1 MIYVVGFISFVA
13 LFIYLVWK
21 VETKIPSIP
30 KRTNSSSYYYDEL
43 VEWFKLLAEK
53 KKFNGV
59 VSLTRGEDV
68 LFECCLG
75 FRDVELKYRID
86 EHTRFRLA
94 SISKQFTAIGVMVL
108 FKKYPFQESYDTLL
122 VEIIPEFPYQDVSI
136 RHLLNQTSGIDVDY
150 MSLAKGNRKEKD
162 RILTIQDALD
172 IVCREEVKNP
182 VQPSTRFSYNNTNYI
197 ILAALIERVS
207 GVSFEEFMKKEVFE
221 PLELK
226 DTMVWN
232 LSSRGKLSE
241 LNNVASDFEQYL
253 NTKPRLLEPTWID
266 GVAGDGG
273 IFSSLHDLKQWMK
286 ILESNPIITTEEMR
300 EAFQEPMLT
309 NGERSEYGFGWV
321 IDGDYVWHNGMWLGT
336 NTFIMKDRNTD
347 TMFVMIDNASNLR
360 FDTILYLVKEQVFG
374 NHI

>member
-21 VETKIPSIP
+21 IETKIPSIP
-30 KRTNSSSYYYDEL
+30 KRTNSSSHYYVEL
-43 VEWFKLLAEK
+43 IEWFKLLAEK

-75 FRDVELKYRID
+75 FRDAELKHRVD
-86 EHTRFRLA
+86 ERTRFRLA
-94 SISKQFTAIGVMVL
+94 SVSKQFTAFGVMVL
-108 FKKYPFQESYDTLL
+108 LKKYYFQESYDTLL
-122 VEIIPEFPYQDVSI
+122 VEIIPEFPYPDVSI

-150 MSLAKGNRKEKD
+150 MSLAKGNRKERD
-162 RILTIQDALD
+162 RVLTIQDALD
-172 IVCREEVKNP
+172 IVCRVKVKNP
-182 VQPSTRFSYNNTNYI
+182 VQPSTKFFYNNTNYV

-207 GVSFEEFMKKEVFE
+207 GVLFEEFMKKEVFE

-232 LSSRGKLSE
+232 LSSRVKLSE
-241 LNNVASDFEQYL
+241 LSNVASDFEQYL

-286 ILESNPIITTEEMR
+286 ILESNPIITTDEMR

-321 IDGDYVWHNGMWLGT
+321 IEGDYVWHNGNWLGT
-336 NTFIMKDRNTD
+336 NSFIMKNRTTNT
-347 TMFVMIDNASNLR
+347 TLVMIDNASNLR
-360 FDTILYLVKEQVFG
+360 FDTILYSVKEQVFG
-374 NHI
+374 KDY